1 MEKSLKLISKSLFFI
16 FLVAIIPIF
25 IFAQVP
31 AETPPSGGAT
41 GEAKANTL
49 NFDGDVIEGERK
61 RPDMFLELK
70 SDELNI
76 EASIYSRSDFNDF
89 FETEKDIIPRYNK

>member
-1 MEKSLKLISKSLFFI
+1 MNLIIKSILVVFCIGLLPLIINAQGTGTDQQSQSVGSSK
-16 FLVAIIPIF
+16 
-25 IFAQVP
+25 
-31 AETPPSGGAT
+31 GGT
-41 GEAKANTL
+41 TL

-76 EASIYSRSDFNDF
+76 EASVYSRPDFNDF
-89 FETEKDIIPRYNK
+89 FENEKELTPKYNK